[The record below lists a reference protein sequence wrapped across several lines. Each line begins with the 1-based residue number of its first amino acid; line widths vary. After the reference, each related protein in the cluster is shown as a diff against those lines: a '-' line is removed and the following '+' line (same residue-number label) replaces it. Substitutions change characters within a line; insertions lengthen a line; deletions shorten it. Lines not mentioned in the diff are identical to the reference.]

1 MRSGRLKQETK
12 TWRPSTKGR
21 LKQETKRP
29 NTRDLNTRNPY
40 KRDKGWLSGSGC
52 LQLWHPTPG
61 VTLEERLDLIDK
73 LLPLIDENVVVTDT
87 IDYLDLTRGTVDL
100 MMVNP
105 KP

>member
-1 MRSGRLKQETK
+1 
-12 TWRPSTKGR
+12 
-21 LKQETKRP
+21 
-29 NTRDLNTRNPY
+29 
-40 KRDKGWLSGSGC
+40 
-52 LQLWHPTPG
+52 